1 MTQHAKNCIE
11 ISVQRT
17 VTVKTIRSIVKWQY
31 LITNTCLF
39 AWSMHKQ
46 HVGIRQAALQTY
58 PRHLKQVRAGRSA
71 VVAEHSVE
79 LLGDP
84 DESGPAAQLLQFA
97 RADVGAGGADP
108 TQDVPYCHINRTFV
122 KNFDRLPLRR
132 SGGKR
137 TESTMCTPIT
147 AL

>member
-1 MTQHAKNCIE
+1 
-11 ISVQRT
+11 
-17 VTVKTIRSIVKWQY
+17 
-31 LITNTCLF
+31 
-39 AWSMHKQ
+39 MHKQ

-58 PRHLKQVRAGRSA
+58 PRHLRQVRAGRSA

-137 TESTMCTPIT
+137 TESKHVLC
-147 AL
+147 AHQSQLCKVSA